1 MRRPILPI
9 LPIALLTA
17 GVSLSA
23 DGLLFGLFESYLESL
38 RKQAGIPGLAA
49 AIVGEEG
56 ILWERGFGLQDI
68 DGSIATRPDTPF
80 HVDGLTQVFTASLL
94 LRCVEEG
101 RLVLDERLGAFDR
114 GSPEADATIRQL
126 LTHTT
131 TGPGGL
137 TFNYNP
143 ERLDP
148 LAAVVPD
155 CIDDDS
161 FRETMANTL
170 DRFAMRDSVPGADS
184 VSLQPPLDG
193 LFDRRTVDRYR
204 GVLQRLATP
213 YAVDRRGRAT
223 RSSYG
228 TTGLTASAGLITTAR
243 DLAQFDLAL
252 RKSELVKTETLAA
265 AWRNPT
271 SGTGIAL
278 PHGIGWFVQIHNGEI
293 VAWQFG
299 FGENSSSSLFI
310 KVPGRGLTLI
320 LLANSDGLAV
330 PLPLAAGDLNAS
342 PMGRTFLR
350 LFVS

>member
-9 LPIALLTA
+9 LPIAVLTA

-49 AIVGEEG
+49 AVVGEEG

-68 DGSIATRPDTPF
+68 DRSITTRPDTPF

-94 LRCVEEG
+94 LRCVEDG
-101 RLVLDERLGAFDR
+101 RLVLDERVGAYDR
-114 GSPEADATIRQL
+114 GSPEADATVRQL

-131 TGPGGL
+131 MGPGGL
-137 TFNYNP
+137 VFNYNP
-143 ERLDP
+143 ERLAP
-148 LAAVVPD
+148 LSAVVPD

-161 FRETMANTL
+161 FRETMTNTL

-184 VSLQPPLDG
+184 VSLDDV
-193 LFDRRTVDRYR
+193 FDRRTIDRYR
-204 GVLQRLATP
+204 GVLERLATP
-213 YAVDRRGRAT
+213 YAVDKRGRAT
-223 RSSYG
+223 RSSYD

-252 RKSELVKTETLAA
+252 RKSELVKSDTLAA

-271 SGTGIAL
+271 SGTGLAL
-278 PHGIGWFVQIHNGEI
+278 PHGIGWFVQVHNGEI

-299 FGENSSSSLFI
+299 MAAGSSSSLFI

-330 PLPLAAGDLNAS
+330 SLPLAAGDLNAS